1 MQRWGK
7 TTAGRIRWRCPRC
20 SHNAVVSR
28 SDVTQQARYVLF
40 VSWITG
46 TKTLSDIAS
55 RYAVDRWTLTSWF
68 RPFWK
73 IIPQPLPPP
82 KIIDVLIIDGLYL
95 ESREHCVL
103 IGKTPTIVIRWLFTQ
118 RESYGSWMLFFSQ
131 IPAPRV
137 VVCDGQKGMRSALK
151 TVWPQTHIQ
160 RCMFHIHEL
169 AMARITQHPRTNTG
183 QKLRSIVGRLF
194 AVHTRRQKRRWIR
207 QYFQWRRQSQIFLK
221 ERTTIQI
228 PGRKRSW
235 WYTHRNLRSVR
246 SLIDHALPELFT
258 YIGHVEIP
266 RTTNHVEGGINS
278 HLSELIH
285 RHRGFSE
292 EKKEILVGHILV
304 KKQRQKP
311 TRNLT

>member
-7 TTAGRIRWRCPRC
+7 TAAGHTRWRCPQC
-20 SHNAVVSR
+20 FASSTVSR
-28 SDVTQQARYVLF
+28 PDVTKNARYALF

-55 RYAVDRWTLTSWF
+55 RYAVNRWTITAWF
-68 RPFWK
+68 RPFWQRA
-73 IIPQPLPPP
+73 PRPMHPPHT
-82 KIIDVLIIDGLYL
+82 IDVLILDGLYL
-95 ESREHCVL
+95 ESRCHCVL
-103 IGKTPTIVIRWLFTQ
+103 IGKTPTTVIRWLFTE
-118 RESYGSWMLFFSQ
+118 RESYGSWLLFFSQ
-131 IPAPRV
+131 IPAPRI

-151 TVWPQTHIQ
+151 TIWPQTRVQ
-160 RCMFHIHEL
+160 RCVFHIHEL
-169 AMARITQHPRTNTG
+169 AMARITKSPRTMAG
-183 QKLRSIVGRLF
+183 QHLRVIVSRLF
-194 AVHTRRQKRRWIR
+194 SVHTRRQKRKWMRK
-207 QYFQWRRQSQIFLK
+207 YFNWRRRSETFLK
-221 ERTTIQI
+221 ERTQIQM

-246 SLIDHALPELFT
+246 SLIDNALPELFV

-285 RHRGFSE
+285 RHRGISE
-292 EKKEILVGHILV
+292 EKKEILIGHILAE
-304 KKQRQKP
+304 KQRQKP